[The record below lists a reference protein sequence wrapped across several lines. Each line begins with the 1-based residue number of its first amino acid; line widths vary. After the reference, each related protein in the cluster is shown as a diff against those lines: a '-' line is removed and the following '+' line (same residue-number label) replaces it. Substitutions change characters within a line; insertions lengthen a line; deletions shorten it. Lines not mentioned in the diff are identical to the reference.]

1 MSRDNV
7 TPFRPRKPAPKSRG
21 GFNVTSH
28 RGKAV
33 LVQTLTFASFVLNW
47 FFTGAPATY
56 FVMAVAIAAVA
67 IAASNRRDAM
77 PWAQTHHE
85 HALRTL
91 LFGYA
96 ISVIG
101 TLVLGLLITPD
112 FGQVA
117 VWATYASLALRVLVL
132 IWAAIR
138 SGVGVVLASLRRPI
152 WHPAGWLL

>member
-1 MSRDNV
+1 MSDNV
-7 TPFRPRKPAPKSRG
+7 TPFRPRKRAPKPRSG
-21 GFNVTSH
+21 LNIQSH

-33 LVQTLTFASFVLNW
+33 LVQALTLASFVLNW
-47 FFTGAPATY
+47 FFVTAPSTY
-56 FVMAVAIAAVA
+56 FVMAIAIAAVA

-101 TLVLGLLITPD
+101 TLVLGLLISPD
-112 FGQVA
+112 LGQVA
-117 VWATYASLALRVLVL
+117 LYATYASLALRVLVTL
-132 IWAAIR
+132 WAVIR
-138 SGVGVVLASLRRPI
+138 SGVGVILASIRRPI
-152 WHPAGWLL
+152 WHPTGVLL